1 VGNYHLSVAYCR
13 NTYHFASGWSERL
26 GVDLLRAH
34 FLNVGHGD
42 CTIIEHPS
50 GRLTM
55 IDINNSQ
62 EFDPQTFAEE
72 LAEERQKLIAQ
83 SALARPFALS
93 PTVYPPI
100 GALSGYAEVIARA
113 KKELTDPI
121 EFLKRNYPGRRI
133 WRFVL
138 THPDLDHMRG
148 LKRLYE
154 NVGFENVWDTDHTK
168 PTPQYRSEADK
179 EDWEFYQRLRS
190 GALGL
195 TALKGS
201 AAMVRKVSAA
211 ARNRML

>member
-1 VGNYHLSVAYCR
+1 
-13 NTYHFASGWSERL
+13 
-26 GVDLLRAH
+26 VDLLRAH